1 MDCHS
6 CLQRI
11 FPTQGLN
18 LGLLHCRWILYH
30 LSNRKVCDAVRA
42 CINQEVTE
50 TQPELPKVLE
60 RVISSRYPSIE
71 EITKWTM
78 GSTSTLSLSQFYLFL
93 NVGSFSSISFLPW
106 LEADFLAPSKLTSSH
121 FHHQSQRVASVST
134 PNSHW
139 LKLITCGSLR
149 LIMGDWPS

>member
-1 MDCHS
+1 
-6 CLQRI
+6 
-11 FPTQGLN
+11 
-18 LGLLHCRWILYH
+18 
-30 LSNRKVCDAVRA
+30 
-42 CINQEVTE
+42 
-50 TQPELPKVLE
+50 
-60 RVISSRYPSIE
+60 
-71 EITKWTM
+71 M